1 MITFDLHC
9 SLGHGFE
16 GWFSSSTDYD
26 AQQLKG
32 LLRCPYCDDAH
43 VEKSLSAPNI
53 GRKGNQ
59 APSRKNESEHVPAD
73 AAVGEQVGGKMTIV
87 PSTNVASANMTPA
100 PQELAA
106 MMVKLAEIQKEVL
119 KDSQW
124 VGRKF
129 ADEARAIHYGE
140 TENRQIHG
148 ETSPKEAEALV
159 EEGISI
165 AALPL
170 PIVPPEAK
178 N

>member
-9 SLGHGFE
+9 AFGHGFE

-26 AQQLKG
+26 EQKLKG

-59 APSRKNESEHVPAD
+59 APARKDVPAALTAD
-73 AAVGEQVGGKMTIV
+73 AVVGEKGSGANPIV
-87 PSTNVASANMTPA
+87 PSANVTAA

-148 ETSPKEAEALV
+148 ETSPKEAEALA

>member
-1 MITFDLHC
+1 
-9 SLGHGFE
+9 
-16 GWFSSSTDYD
+16 
-26 AQQLKG
+26 
-32 LLRCPYCDDAH
+32 
-43 VEKSLSAPNI
+43 V
-53 GRKGNQ
+53 
-59 APSRKNESEHVPAD
+59 
-73 AAVGEQVGGKMTIV
+73 
-87 PSTNVASANMTPA
+87 TPA

>member
-9 SLGHGFE
+9 ASGHGFE

-26 AQQLKG
+26 EQKLKG
-32 LLRCPYCDDAH
+32 LLRCPYCDDEN
-43 VEKSLSAPNI
+43 VEKSLSVPNV

-59 APSRKNESEHVPAD
+59 ASVRKNVPALTTED
-73 AAVGEQVGGKMTIV
+73 VAAGEKAGGENNV
-87 PSTNVASANMTPA
+87 AASTNVTDA

-140 TENRQIHG
+140 TESRQIHG
-148 ETSPKEAEALV
+148 ETSPQEAEALV

>member
-9 SLGHGFE
+9 ASGHGFE
-16 GWFSSSTDYD
+16 GWFSSSSDYD
-26 AQQLKG
+26 EQKLKG
-32 LLRCPYCDDAH
+32 LLRCPYCDDEN
-43 VEKSLSAPNI
+43 VDKSLSVPNV

-59 APSRKNESEHVPAD
+59 ASARKHVPVPITID
-73 AAVGEQVGGKMTIV
+73 AAVGEKSGSGNNSAA
-87 PSTNVASANMTPA
+87 STNVTAA
-100 PQELAA
+100 PEHLAA
-106 MMVKLAEIQKEVL
+106 MMVKLAEVQKEVL

-148 ETSPKEAEALV
+148 ETSPQEAEALV

>member
-9 SLGHGFE
+9 ALGHGFE

-26 AQQLKG
+26 EQKLKG
-32 LLRCPYCDDAH
+32 LLRCPYCDDEN
-43 VEKSLSAPNI
+43 VEKALSVPNI

-59 APSRKNESEHVPAD
+59 AAARTNVPATITAD
-73 AAVGEQVGGKMTIV
+73 AAVEEKAGGEKNTV
-87 PSTNVASANMTPA
+87 PSTNITAA

-106 MMVKLAEIQKEVL
+106 MMVKLAEVQKEVL

-129 ADEARAIHYGE
+129 AEEARAIHYGE
-140 TENRQIHG
+140 TEGRQIHG